1 MTSDEI
7 REAML
12 GFDKV
17 SSDNVEIAVRAL
29 ESGGAVAQIVAAKP
43 ITSGSYLGFM
53 GSSGVRVAW
62 LHVGHLDVI
71 DELAPDG
78 AFPSGVYPGIS
89 RVAFAGY
96 SEAAASSARE
106 GRRVAVSGV
115 LQRFALLRV
124 RVKRGRGAAVC
135 RSSVVGDLSGW
146 HRPQSLI
153 GGGR

>member
-1 MTSDEI
+1 MLTPMTSDEI

-12 GFDKV
+12 GFDKA

-43 ITSGSYLGFM
+43 IRSGSYLGFM

-89 RVAFAGY
+89 RVAFPGY
-96 SEAAASSARE
+96 SEAASSSQVKA
-106 GRRVAVSGV
+106 G
-115 LQRFALLRV
+115 ALPCQECFNALPY
-124 RVKRGRGAAVC
+124 C
-135 RSSVVGDLSGW
+135 ECE
-146 HRPQSLI
+146 
-153 GGGR
+153 